1 VSARTRFLGD
11 IPPWVIL
18 PTLAMGGT
26 FGLIAGWLG
35 LPLPMMLGSMLG
47 TAFAAGFGL
56 RFGGRLPAVPNLW
69 RQLVVPIIGVAIGA
83 GFPPSILN
91 ELQRWWI
98 SIALLFVAIPAA
110 QLLAFWLYR
119 GLGRLDKKTAFFA
132 AMPGGFIEAIEMAE
146 KSGGDLPMVIS
157 LQMLR
162 LILAIVFIPI
172 GFSLFVGHAV
182 GSASGVPLPGSDHAL
197 VPWDWAVLTA
207 LGALGWFLGDR
218 LRMPAAVMFGPLL
231 LSAIAHAAG
240 FTEAAPPGWTILVAQ
255 WVLGTSLGCRL
266 GGLSGGQMGRALGLA
281 VLNAVVMLSLAA
293 VIAVLFQRQIDE
305 PVMAIIL
312 AFAPGGVTEMSL
324 VALSLQLSAVYVS
337 IHHMIRILLAVAAAR
352 LLQGPVIGD

>member
-1 VSARTRFLGD
+1 MLARILGG

-18 PTLAMGGT
+18 PTLMMGGA

-47 TAFAAGFGL
+47 TAAAGGLGL
-56 RFGGRLPAVPNLW
+56 RFGGRMPAVPNVW
-69 RQLVVPIIGVAIGA
+69 RQALVPIIGVAIGA
-83 GFPPSILN
+83 GFPPSILE

-98 SIALLFVAIPAA
+98 SIALLFVAVPAA
-110 QLLAFWLYR
+110 QLLAFGLYR
-119 GLGRLDKKTAFFA
+119 KVGRLDKKTAFFA

-146 KSGGDLPMVIS
+146 RSGGDLPMVIS

-162 LILAIVFIPI
+162 LILAIVLIPV

-182 GSASGVPLPGSDHAL
+182 GSASGVPLPGADHVL
-197 VPWDWAVLTA
+197 VAWDWIVLIALAAIGWAVGTGL
-207 LGALGWFLGDR
+207 R
-218 LRMPAAVMFGPLL
+218 LPAAVMFGPLL
-231 LSAIAHAAG
+231 LSAIAHATG

-266 GGLSGGQMGRALGLA
+266 AGLPGREMGRALGLA
-281 VLNAVVMLSLAA
+281 LLNAAAMLGLAA
-293 VIAVLFQRQIDE
+293 AIALLFQRQIDE

-324 VALSLQLSAVYVS
+324 VALSLQLSAVYVA
-337 IHHMIRILLAVAAAR
+337 IHHMFRILLAVAAAR
-352 LLQGPVIGD
+352 LLQGPVIGR